1 MVHRGSQVAVA
12 TTSQPWPW
20 AGVRVQRGVAAGTR
34 KEDDKGEV
42 RQARR
47 ERRAIRSED
56 HD

>member
-1 MVHRGSQVAVA
+1 MVHRGSGVAVA

-34 KEDDKGEV
+34 KVGDRGEE
-42 RQARR
+42 RQERR
-47 ERRAIRSED
+47 KRRAIRSEA